1 MLVEPM
7 ASAETTS
14 NQNPADS
21 QFFRNPAKQKLTLCL
36 LLVAATLAL
45 YSPITRAPFL
55 NYDDALHVA
64 DNPHVRTGLT
74 WSTVIWA
81 FRSSETADWHPI
93 TWLSHMLD
101 CQLFGLR
108 PAGHHL
114 TNLVLYTLNTLLLF
128 ALLRRLTGDAS
139 RVTSGGLR
147 VTRGEGSGGNLISRI
162 QHPTSNIQC
171 PACAGGDAFVSTRI
185 GLVRVWAD
193 EQADAGPAAAGD
205 AVAGL
210 LAARAIP

>member
-1 MLVEPM
+1 MRREWQIM
-7 ASAETTS
+7 A
-14 NQNPADS
+14 
-21 QFFRNPAKQKLTLCL
+21 L
-36 LLVAATLAL
+36 LATAT
-45 YSPITRAPFL
+45 IAVFWRVGRHEFV
-55 NYDDALHVA
+55 NYDDPAYVTH
-64 DNPHVRTGLT
+64 NPTVHAGLT
-74 WSTVIWA
+74 WPGVKWPFGELHGEATY
-81 FRSSETADWHPI
+81 WHPI